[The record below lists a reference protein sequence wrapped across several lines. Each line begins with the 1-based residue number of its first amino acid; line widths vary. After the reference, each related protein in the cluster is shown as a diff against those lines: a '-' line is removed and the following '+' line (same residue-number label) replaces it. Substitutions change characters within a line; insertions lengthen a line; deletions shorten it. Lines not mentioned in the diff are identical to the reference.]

1 MFRRFVLERQHDNL
15 RVTLMNPDTP
25 LPHLGGLTATEF
37 LRDYWQKKPLLVRNA
52 FPELAWRLSPEDM
65 MELAEEEG
73 VEARIVLEQ
82 GKTPW
87 ELRKGPF
94 TAKQFK
100 QLPKSHWTLLVQAVD
115 HYLPELAD
123 YLEHFSFVPNW
134 RIDDIMVS
142 YAVEGGSV
150 GPHYDQ
156 YDVFLIQ
163 GIGQRRWQLGQ
174 LCDENSPRV
183 SGTRLRIL
191 QQMDVVFDEVVNAG
205 DLLYVPPGMAHNGVA
220 QNECMTFS
228 VGFRAPVLAHLL
240 ERVVDQVLETNGS
253 SRLAT
258 DADRQVAVHPGALT
272 DQDLD
277 RLRLQ
282 LLGLLDDREAFKAAL
297 APFLSEAKYDDYEPE
312 GQEVSSEDIREA
324 LLGGALL
331 RRDPASRCL
340 YTESDGEPDQLF
352 VNGHAIGFPCKL
364 APLVRLLADQRALTI
379 QELLQWQDDAEALH
393 WLQEMVVA
401 GLWFV
406 EMADDNTV

>member
-1 MFRRFVLERQHDNL
+1 
-15 RVTLMNPDTP
+15 
-25 LPHLGGLTATEF
+25 LGGLTATEF

-65 MELAEEEG
+65 MELAEEDS

-87 ELRKGPF
+87 ELRQGPF

-174 LCDENSPRV
+174 SCDDASP
-183 SGTRLRIL
+183 GLK
-191 QQMDVVFDEVVNAG
+191 
-205 DLLYVPPGMAHNGVA
+205 
-220 QNECMTFS
+220 
-228 VGFRAPVLAHLL
+228 
-240 ERVVDQVLETNGS
+240 ERVCGFFSTWMLSLMNREYR
-253 SRLAT
+253 RLALCAAGHGSQRRGT
-258 DADRQVAVHPGALT
+258 KRMHDIFH
-272 DQDLD
+272 
-277 RLRLQ
+277 RLSCA
-282 LLGLLDDREAFKAAL
+282 GTG
-297 APFLSEAKYDDYEPE
+297 PF
-312 GQEVSSEDIREA
+312 
-324 LLGGALL
+324 
-331 RRDPASRCL
+331 
-340 YTESDGEPDQLF
+340 T
-352 VNGHAIGFPCKL
+352 
-364 APLVRLLADQRALTI
+364 
-379 QELLQWQDDAEALH
+379 
-393 WLQEMVVA
+393 
-401 GLWFV
+401 
-406 EMADDNTV
+406 